1 MGARRARPRR
11 AERPAGPREHAAAAQ
26 ARARA
31 HRRIAV
37 QVRRA
42 QRGGRK
48 VRHSR
53 RVLKPHG
60 GQALPASQ
68 RLRDGATAGS
78 YQTCEGSEAT
88 RACTDSLR
96 TLGQWHTAKAA
107 SETLL
112 PVLCFW
118 TTCRCSGSWPA
129 PSLASL
135 IGSWSTGAP
144 RRPAGAPGRGLL
156 LH

>member
-1 MGARRARPRR
+1 MGARRARPRK
-11 AERPAGPREHAAAAQ
+11 AERPAGPREHAAAAR

-31 HRRIAV
+31 HRPIAV

-42 QRGGRK
+42 QRGGRE
-48 VRHSR
+48 VRHAR

-88 RACTDSLR
+88 VNRERTNWRRKESAERTGRTAWSARA
-96 TLGQWHTAKAA
+96 GW
-107 SETLL
+107 
-112 PVLCFW
+112 
-118 TTCRCSGSWPA
+118 
-129 PSLASL
+129 
-135 IGSWSTGAP
+135 
-144 RRPAGAPGRGLL
+144 
-156 LH
+156 